1 MARRPPA
8 LSAHSEMRCVVF
20 ALMLIEGCVC
30 QAATRG
36 APALVV
42 FAAASLGDALGQ
54 VDELG
59 PGGALRT
66 RDG

>member
-1 MARRPPA
+1 
-8 LSAHSEMRCVVF
+8 MRCVVF